1 MNLKTIGLGAAALAT
16 TALTT
21 TISVGAIAPSAEAA
35 LIRNGDTLTFKGDV
49 NITKVGDNFAFDFAP
64 FANIV
69 DVGATSTSPF
79 VAPGSAKIVSFS
91 APGGALGLPTAPIP
105 SFLSQIQLT
114 DGSFASF
121 NLESLNF
128 STFTSGTNRFFDF
141 DLAGKFVTA
150 LGQEIP
156 AFGGF
161 TTQVKQAALL
171 PGIAVGSTYSGDLT
185 AVPTPALLPGLLG
198 MGATALRKKRKGE
211 TEATSTANV

>member
-1 MNLKTIGLGAAALAT
+1 MNLKSIGLGAAALAT
-16 TALTT
+16 TV
-21 TISVGAIAPSAEAA
+21 SVGAIAPSAEAA
-35 LIRNGDTLTFKGDV
+35 LIRNGNTLTFKGDV

-69 DVGATSTSPF
+69 DVGATSSSPF
-79 VAPGSAKIVSFS
+79 VAPGSAKIASFA
-91 APGGALGLPTAPIP
+91 APGSALGLPTAPIP

-141 DLAGKFVTA
+141 DLTGKFITA

-161 TTQVKQAALL
+161 TTQVKQASLIS
-171 PGIAVGSTYSGDLT
+171 GIAVGSTYSGDLT

-198 MGATALRKKRKGE
+198 MGAAALRKKRKGE
-211 TEATSTANV
+211 SEVSQTSSSNA

>member
-1 MNLKTIGLGAAALAT
+1 MNLKSIGLGAAALAT
-16 TALTT
+16 TV
-21 TISVGAIAPSAEAA
+21 SVGAIAPSAEAA
-35 LIRNGDTLTFKGDV
+35 LIRNGNTLTFKGDV

-69 DVGATSTSPF
+69 DVGATSSSPF
-79 VAPGSAKIVSFS
+79 VAPGSAKIASFA
-91 APGGALGLPTAPIP
+91 APGSALGLPTAPIP

-141 DLAGKFVTA
+141 DLTGKFITA

-161 TTQVKQAALL
+161 TTQVKQASLL
-171 PGIAVGSTYSGDLT
+171 SGIAVGSTYSGDLT

-198 MGATALRKKRKGE
+198 MGAAALRKKRKGE
-211 TEATSTANV
+211 SEVSQTSSSNA